1 MIISPFNNEGA
12 LITRRFIEMSNA
24 AARIA
29 KIRQLMADNGID
41 AYVIPMADF
50 HQSEYVGEHFKAIQY
65 VTGFSGSYA
74 TVAITKDDAGLWTDG
89 RYFTQAITEL
99 EGSGVRLMKMFVD
112 DTPGTVEWAAS
123 NTPDGGCIAFD
134 GRVLSMGDG
143 QAFDEIVAGRNI
155 TIDYE
160 KDFVSAVWED
170 RPVLSDKPAFYL
182 EEKYSGESTA
192 SKLDRVRGVMREH
205 GATVHLVA
213 SLDDI
218 AWLLNMHGD
227 DIDFF
232 PLVLSYVIVR
242 ENGADLYV
250 DESKLNDELRKVF
263 ADCNVSVH
271 PYNDVYEDA
280 KKIAE
285 SEVALIDPMKMN
297 YALYKNLNC
306 KVVEG
311 ANPSILMKAI
321 KNPVEIANIKNAE
334 LKDSIALTKFIC
346 WVKNN
351 YNKIK
356 ITELSASD
364 KLTEL
369 RAEQEGYIRDSF
381 EPLHAFGPHA
391 AMMHYSPTPETDVVL
406 EEGGM
411 LLSDTGGGY
420 YEGSTDITRTTI
432 LGSITPELK
441 KYYTAVYR
449 AMQHLS
455 AANFLYGNHGWSLD
469 VLARQPIW
477 DLNLDFQCGT
487 GHGFGYLG
495 SIHEPPTGFR
505 WYIVPSKNEHH
516 QFEEGMCVTNEPG
529 IYEEG
534 DFGIRIENNLLT
546 VKGEKN
552 KYGQFMHFETLNFVP
567 IDLDGIDP
575 EELTKSERIWLNE
588 YHKQCFEKLAPH
600 MNAEELEWLKEYTR
614 EI

>member
-1 MIISPFNNEGA
+1 M
-12 LITRRFIEMSNA
+12 TDA

-29 KIRQLMADNGID
+29 RIREMMAEHKID

-65 VTGFSGSYA
+65 VTGFTGSYA
-74 TVAITKDDAGLWTDG
+74 TVAITANDAGLWTDG
-89 RYFTQAITEL
+89 RYFTQANTEL
-99 EGSGVRLMKMFVD
+99 SGSGVRLMKMFVD
-112 DTPGTVEWAAS
+112 DTPGTIEWVAS
-123 NTPDGGCIAFD
+123 NIPEGGRLAFD

-143 QAFDEIVAGRNI
+143 LAYEEALSSKGIS
-155 TIDYE
+155 IDYE
-160 KDFVSAVWED
+160 QDLVSVVWEN
-170 RPVLSDKPAFYL
+170 RPALSEKPAFYL

-192 SKLDRVRGVMREH
+192 HKLDRVREEMRKS
-205 GATVHLVA
+205 GATVHIVA

-218 AWLLNMHGD
+218 AWLLNIHGD

-242 ENGADLYV
+242 EAGADLYV
-250 DESKLNDELRKVF
+250 DERKLNEELRTVLSE
-263 ADCNVSVH
+263 ANVTIH
-271 PYNDVYEDA
+271 AYNDIYEDA
-280 KKIAE
+280 KKIA
-285 SEVALIDPMKMN
+285 STEVALIDPMKMN
-297 YALYKNLNC
+297 YALYKSLPC
-306 KVVEG
+306 RVVEG
-311 ANPSILMKAI
+311 ANPSILMKAM
-321 KNPVEIANIKNAE
+321 KNATEIENIRNAE

-351 YNKIK
+351 YNKME
-356 ITELSASD
+356 ITELSASE

-369 RAEQEGYIRDSF
+369 RKEQEGYIRDSF
-381 EPLHAFGPHA
+381 EPLHAFGEHA

-406 EEGGM
+406 KEGGM

-432 LGSITPELK
+432 LGSISPELK

-534 DFGIRIENNLLT
+534 EFGIRIENNLLT

-567 IDLDGIDP
+567 IDLDGIDA
-575 EELTKSERIWLNE
+575 EELTRSEKKWLND
-588 YHKQCFEKLAPH
+588 YHKQCFEKLAPF
-600 MNAEELEWLKEYTR
+600 MREDELAWLKEYTR

>member
-1 MIISPFNNEGA
+1 MTEASK
-12 LITRRFIEMSNA
+12 
-24 AARIA
+24 RIA
-29 KIRQLMADNGID
+29 EIRKLMADRGID

-50 HQSEYVGEHFKAIQY
+50 HQSEYVGEHFKAIRF
-65 VTGFSGSYA
+65 VTGFTGSYA

-89 RYFTQAITEL
+89 RYFTQALTEL

-112 DTPGTVEWAAS
+112 DTPDTVTWVAQQVA
-123 NTPDGGCIAFD
+123 DGGKIAFD

-143 QAFDEIVAGRNI
+143 QSYEEALAGKNVA
-155 TIDYE
+155 IDYE
-160 KDFVSAVWED
+160 QDLISEIWKD
-170 RPVLSDKPAFYL
+170 RPALSDKPAIYL
-182 EEKYSGESTA
+182 EEKYSGESTG
-192 SKLDRVRGVMREH
+192 SKLKRVREEMH
-205 GATVHLVA
+205 KAGASVHLLA
-213 SLDDI
+213 SLDDV
-218 AWLLNMHGD
+218 AWLLNMRGD

-242 ENGADLYV
+242 EDGADLYV
-250 DESKLNDELRKVF
+250 DESKLNDELRTMLNDNNVKVR
-263 ADCNVSVH
+263 
-271 PYNDVYEDA
+271 PYNDIYEDA
-280 KKIAE
+280 KKIAAGE
-285 SEVALIDPMKMN
+285 IALIDPMKMN
-297 YALYKNLNC
+297 YALYKNLPC

-311 ANPSILMKAI
+311 ANPTILMKAI
-321 KNPVEIANIKNAE
+321 KNETEIKNVKNAE
-334 LKDSIALTKFIC
+334 LKDSVALTKFIY
-346 WVKNN
+346 WVKTN

-356 ITELSASD
+356 ITELSASE

-369 RAEQEGYIRDSF
+369 RQEQDGYIRDSF
-381 EPLHAFGPHA
+381 EPLHAFGAHA
-391 AMMHYSPTPETDVVL
+391 AMMHYSPTPESDVVL
-406 EEGGM
+406 EGGQM

-420 YEGSTDITRTTI
+420 LEGSTDITRTTI
-432 LGSITPELK
+432 LGSISPEMK

-516 QFEEGMCVTNEPG
+516 QFEAGMMVTDEPG

-534 DFGIRIENNLLT
+534 EFGIRIENNLLT

-575 EELTKSERIWLNE
+575 EELTKHEREWLND
-588 YHKQCFEKLAPH
+588 YHKECYAKLAPY
-600 MNAEELEWLKEYTR
+600 MNEDELAWLKEYTR
-614 EI
+614 AI